1 MKRTILSAAAL
12 LLALAGRAQT
22 DSVAQASDAVD
33 LSAAGTERSQWLTPF
48 DRVEVDAAVEIRF
61 ERVPDSQ
68 APSILYDTKGDDDT
82 RFRAEVREGTL
93 RIRERVDLH
102 RPRKTSVT
110 VRYNALRALTLTDA
124 TATVEGVLT
133 ATLFD
138 LTVGARS
145 SFEAELDVQDL
156 AMDLSGDSRAVLTGR
171 VRYLTLEASTGQVDA
186 AGMTCM
192 AARVN
197 AQNRAR
203 VTLDA
208 TDRLETRITTGAAV
222 DNKTTPTLLRNNRN
236 FWQRAA
242 DRAAE

>member
-12 LLALAGRAQT
+12 LLALAGQAQE
-22 DSVAQASDAVD
+22 D
-33 LSAAGTERSQWLTPF
+33 SAAGSERSQWLTPF

-61 ERVPDSQ
+61 EQVPAGQ
-68 APSILYDTKGDDDT
+68 APSILFDTKGDDDT
-82 RFRAEVREGTL
+82 KFRAEVREGTL

-102 RPRKTSVT
+102 RPRQTSVT
-110 VRYNALRALTLTDA
+110 VRYHALRALTLTDA
-124 TATVEGVLT
+124 AATVDGVLS
-133 ATLFD
+133 ACLFD

-156 AMDLSGDSRAVLTGR
+156 AMELSGESRATLTGQ

-197 AQNRAR
+197 AQNKAR

-208 TDRLETRITTGAAV
+208 TDRLEFRATTGATV
-222 DNKTTPTLLRNNRN
+222 DNKTTPALLRNNRS